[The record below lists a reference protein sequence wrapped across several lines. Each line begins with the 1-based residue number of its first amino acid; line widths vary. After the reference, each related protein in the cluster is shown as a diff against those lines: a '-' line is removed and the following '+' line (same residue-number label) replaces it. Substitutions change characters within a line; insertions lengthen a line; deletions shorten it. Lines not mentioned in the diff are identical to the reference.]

1 VKQFLLFII
10 FIGSLCLLNACGSSS
25 PPSPPRPPVADFS
38 VVITPASVSTK
49 VGGTSA
55 PVTVTLNAVNGFT
68 SVVSVTISG
77 FPKGI
82 NSSPASLARSYYIST
97 TVTGRSPAIKKTPFP
112 ECAARCLLYST
123 GFTLPFVR
131 FSIKRRFNSVSQA
144 VASLPDSGP
153 RRYRS
158 QISSVTLWSFFSIH
172 SMNSPHAPPSP

>member
-1 VKQFLLFII
+1 MARWARWWRITSKRRTFEETVKQFLLFII

-77 FPKGI
+77 FPKEI
-82 NSSPASLARSYYIST
+82 NSSPASPFTLTAGTSQQVTFSAPAAAGT
-97 TVTGRSPAIKKTPFP
+97 FTVEFQGASGSLSHSADATLTVTPPQSPY
-112 ECAARCLLYST
+112 L
-123 GFTLPFVR
+123 G
-131 FSIKRRFNSVSQA
+131 
-144 VASLPDSGP
+144 
-153 RRYRS
+153 
-158 QISSVTLWSFFSIH
+158 
-172 SMNSPHAPPSP
+172 